1 MRKIYT
7 SVDIGSYS
15 IKIIVG
21 EYINDKLYV
30 LASSCVQSK
39 GLKKGLIVDP
49 DLVLESLCDAVSEV
63 NEKLGMS
70 INKIIVNVPDYNAIF
85 KQVSG
90 SVDVRGNDN
99 VITSDDINRVIKDS
113 VYNMLDD
120 GYELV
125 TVVPTTYI
133 IDNSIETSKPVG
145 KSGQKIKLENY
156 SNNNDIKG
164 EEKNKDDI
172 NRDGQK
178 IEIKGIMISTPKK
191 NIYSVLSVIEKAG
204 LEVADITISGLS
216 DYYEVRNNK
225 LDEGI
230 GAVINLGHERTTV
243 SIFENGSILDNE
255 TLQIGG
261 SNVEKDLSYVFGL
274 SLFDGRTLKEK
285 FVSSHKRFCQLNEL
299 YEVKNTVGE
308 SVKLNQLEVSEVTM
322 SRMVEIMN
330 LVKKQIRSLTV
341 QDIDYIVLTGGL
353 TEIKSFKNLAYE
365 MFGKDVIIYNVTTLG
380 VRDNKYTTAL
390 GMIKYFE
397 RKMETRGRE
406 YSMFSLEDEV
416 ALVTPKKTGKNS
428 VVNKIFGSFVVG
440 KEDK

>member
-21 EYINDKLYV
+21 EYINEKLYV

-39 GLKKGLIVDP
+39 GLKKGLIVEP
-49 DLVLESLCDAVSEV
+49 DLVIESLVDAVNDV
-63 NEKLGMS
+63 NDKLGMAIS
-70 INKIIVNVPDYNAIF
+70 KIVVGIPDYNAVF
-85 KQVSG
+85 KRVSG
-90 SVDVRGNDN
+90 SVDVRGANN
-99 VITSDDINRVIKDS
+99 IITSDDVNRVIKDS
-113 VYNMLDD
+113 VYNRLDS

-133 IDNSIETSKPVG
+133 IDDNEETSKPVG
-145 KSGQKIKLENY
+145 KS
-156 SNNNDIKG
+156 
-164 EEKNKDDI
+164 
-172 NRDGQK
+172 GQK

-191 NIYSVLSVIEKAG
+191 NIYSVLSVIESVG

-216 DYYEVRNNK
+216 DYYEVKNNK
-225 LDEGI
+225 LDERV
-230 GAVINLGHERTTV
+230 GAVINLGHEKTTV
-243 SIFENGSILDNE
+243 SIFEDGNIIGNE

-261 SNVEKDLSYVFGL
+261 VNVEKDLSYVFGINQ
-274 SLFDGRTLKEK
+274 FDGRSLKEK
-285 FVSSHKRFCQLNEL
+285 FASSHKRFCQLNEI

-308 SVKLNQLEVSEVTM
+308 IVKLNQLEVSEVAM
-322 SRMVEIMN
+322 SRMVEILN
-330 LVKKQIRSLTV
+330 LVKKQIRNLTT
-341 QDIDYIVLTGGL
+341 QDIDYVVLTGGL

-397 RKMETRGRE
+397 QKMESRGRE